1 MLPALRSSEPRR
13 HESWRIAAGVKC
25 PPFFVVAKKQNGG
38 EQYKFS
44 SISGKIAPK
53 KTPSFVR
60 EVKIFV
66 VAQARVCS
74 EGGANSLK
82 NIVIYGADIPQ
93 IYSFCAKKLAKTVLP
108 QNSKFTVN

>member
-1 MLPALRSSEPRR
+1 MPAVFCCCQKTKRR
-13 HESWRIAAGVKC
+13 GTVQIFFHFWENC
-25 PPFFVVAKKQNGG
+25 PQ
-38 EQYKFS
+38 
-44 SISGKIAPK
+44 

-66 VAQARVCS
+66 VAQARVCCVCG
-74 EGGANSLK
+74 GGANPLK

-108 QNSKFTVN
+108 RIFAAKL

>member
-1 MLPALRSSEPRR
+1 MTNFLPFL
-13 HESWRIAAGVKC
+13 
-25 PPFFVVAKKQNGG
+25 
-38 EQYKFS
+38 
-44 SISGKIAPK
+44 GKLPQK

-74 EGGANSLK
+74 EEGANSLK

>member
-1 MLPALRSSEPRR
+1 MPAVFCCCQKTKRR
-13 HESWRIAAGVKC
+13 G
-25 PPFFVVAKKQNGG
+25 ND
-38 EQYKFS
+38 KFS

-74 EGGANSLK
+74 EGGGKFPQKHCYLRSRHSSNILILRKEIGKDSFAEDFCRKTLSL
-82 NIVIYGADIPQ
+82 Q
-93 IYSFCAKKLAKTVLP
+93 
-108 QNSKFTVN
+108 